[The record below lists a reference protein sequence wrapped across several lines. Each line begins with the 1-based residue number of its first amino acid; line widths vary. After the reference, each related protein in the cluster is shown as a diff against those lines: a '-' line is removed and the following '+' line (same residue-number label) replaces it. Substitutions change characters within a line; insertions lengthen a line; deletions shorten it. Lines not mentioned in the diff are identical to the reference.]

1 MALNRT
7 IKDIKF
13 TSDLNPPN
21 GYFLD
26 HRSLDAM
33 ETKKI
38 NQGLGI
44 FHPL

>member
-26 HRSLDAM
+26 HRSLDEM